1 MKTPHNYAKDLIRH
15 HILTRRAHL
24 AEQTGAPRN
33 MHKRIRFRAYLSA
46 SQRKMDP
53 REVNYGVHSLGRPN
67 LNDLPSM
74 CTSRKSNCHA
84 S

>member
-1 MKTPHNYAKDLIRH
+1 MSKSEIRRKH
-15 HILTRRAHL
+15 VADDTLHTRS
-24 AEQTGAPRN
+24 QIVAPRN
-33 MHKRIRFRAYLSA
+33 MHKRIRFRAHLSA